1 MFREIVHSIEA
12 SSTLRRRN
20 LITQPSQVT
29 LDLCLRK
36 AGSEKSRDYL
46 DVIVSEKL
54 RFLKSISSTLKRKTV
69 DFKFVGFG
77 ERFRIGFGERF
88 RKAPVSWGWG
98 WVVEASEVSQPYPV
112 NSQVLRWLTVLW
124 RFYPR
129 GQLSNKITESRGL

>member
-20 LITQPSQVT
+20 LITQPSQAT

-54 RFLKSISSTLKRKTV
+54 RFFKSISSTLKRKTV

-98 WVVEASEVSQPYPV
+98 WVRLLRRAKLANPTLSTLKFCAGLQFSGDSIHAV
-112 NSQVLRWLTVLW
+112 NYRI
-124 RFYPR
+124 
-129 GQLSNKITESRGL
+129 K